1 MENKI
6 LNAIAI
12 MTAGGIVVKVIKT
25 ARDKKI
31 EKELYDTEVIHDEQ
45 SDKE

>member
-6 LNAIAI
+6 LNAITIIA
-12 MTAGGIVVKVIKT
+12 AGGIVAKVIKT
-25 ARDKKI
+25 ARDRKI
-31 EKELYDTEVIHDEQ
+31 EKELYDTEVVYDEQ